1 MGADMTRKKQSS
13 DERRASLTD
22 SIFAA
27 AQGSE
32 PKASRKE
39 SPSIVGAALGTHSE
53 GLSSEVKRLKAERD
67 AAIGSGQLL
76 MEIECD
82 LIRDPLPRDRLEASF
97 ESESFAEL
105 KRSIEQDGQLIPI
118 TVRGNAQDG
127 YEIAAGRRRL
137 EACRQ
142 LNMPVLARIQ
152 SLDDS
157 EMLQLQ
163 YQENEQRA
171 DISSFERALWYRD
184 VQRRY
189 DFSTPELAKRFG
201 VSQPMIVKYLKLA
214 RIPDVIVKVLDDP
227 RDLSLGDSEKLHKA
241 IDRQS
246 AKALAADAVVQ
257 QGQGTKS
264 QVKAMLTVS
273 KATKVKKESAIR
285 EVRKGD
291 AVVAQLSTKRKNL
304 VISLSDDL
312 DAEAQERLLTAMEKF
327 LVRHL

>member
-1 MGADMTRKKQSS
+1 MSRKKQSS

-27 AQGSE
+27 AQGSDS
-32 PKASRKE
+32 KTASRKE
-39 SPSIVGAALGTHSE
+39 SPSIVGAALGKHSE

-67 AAIGSGQLL
+67 EAVNSGQLL
-76 MEIECD
+76 MEIDCQAV
-82 LIRDPLPRDRLEASF
+82 RDSLPRDRLEASF
-97 ESESFAEL
+97 ESESFEDL

-118 TVRGNAQDG
+118 TVRGNADSG

-142 LNMPVLARIQ
+142 LGLPVLARIQ

-184 VQRRY
+184 VQKLY
-189 DFSTPELAKRFG
+189 EFSTPELAKRFG

-214 RIPDVIVKVLDDP
+214 RIPDVIVQALDDP

-241 IDRQS
+241 VDRQS
-246 AKALAADAVVQ
+246 AKALSTHASAH
-257 QGQGTKS
+257 QGRGTKA
-264 QVKAMLTVS
+264 QVKAMLTTS
-273 KATKVKKESAIR
+273 RSAKGKEVVLNR

-291 AVVAQLSTKRKNL
+291 VVIARLTTKRKNL
-304 VISLSDDL
+304 TISLANEL
-312 DAEAQERLLTAMEKF
+312 DADKQDRLLEAVEK
-327 LVRHL
+327 LLSRTL